1 MNHTI
6 DIALFIAQLAVA
18 CALVFFSYL
27 NLLYAVCRDVPLPNV
42 EFYSETTK

>member
-1 MNHTI
+1 MTRILTI
-6 DIALFIAQLAVA
+6 AWTAVLVAVA
-18 CALVFFSYL
+18 LVLAYFSWL